1 MITKKY
7 GTVNA
12 SNISASSTNSANN
25 TNDTGIKASHISIMS
40 VFEHQRL
47 SVEDFARTS
56 DFDWLLAQE
65 FAVFT
70 IKRQRGQWQ
79 LKVSHYIGVI
89 MLPSGITL
97 EILPKPVAGMSNSRT
112 SNARTSNDSD
122 AKRENDILS
131 TRQWV
136 QQMLADLMATAHNSK
151 LPHTKNLGQL
161 SPHLA
166 PLSAQT
172 PPLSQWFF
180 TQFLQLLSGYQPT
193 TEYQTQRR
201 NQSMLQGKLLIKEQ
215 LRRNSHQPHKFVSE
229 VSQLSQDTLAN
240 RLIKSALL
248 LVQQLAGSQDGY
260 GMQSALCSAAVMP
273 WRQIVAFSQYELK
286 QLESLYLTA
295 KRQLDSQPLPRS
307 QRHSAHQLLDL
318 AYWLLQVQ
326 QASSA
331 TGSSISKQQPPEFAK
346 RNHSPLRLC
355 LLINMNQAFEQWAT
369 QRVAALFAQPS
380 AGSQPRYQT
389 FCQSREVWLSDE
401 SGQACLSMQPD
412 LLVYDTAASDD
423 SVDTGDSVNHKLY
436 NHKSHTHR
444 AAGERHCSHVIDIKW
459 KYLSHSHDISASDA
473 YQLTSYAQAYQAQQ
487 VWLVY
492 PVTDSTRQ
500 AVALRQPLQSELSN
514 HATLWL
520 MPFNVLTGTLNSD
533 LPKDFNL
540 V

>member
-7 GTVNA
+7 GAVA
-12 SNISASSTNSANN
+12 AQSTNDAN
-25 TNDTGIKASHISIMS
+25 DIGLKASHISIMS

-47 SVEDFARTS
+47 SVQNFARRS

-70 IKRQRGQWQ
+70 IKRQHGQWQ
-79 LKVSHYIGVI
+79 LKVGHYIGVI

-97 EILPKPVAGMSNSRT
+97 EILPKLVAGMSNRGMSNTRT
-112 SNARTSNDSD
+112 SNHNHAQQ
-122 AKRENDILS
+122 ENDLS
-131 TRQWV
+131 RTRQWV
-136 QQMLADLMATAHNSK
+136 QQMLTDLTATANNSK

-166 PLSAQT
+166 LLATQT
-172 PPLSQWFF
+172 PPLSQWFV
-180 TQFLQLLSGYQPT
+180 TQFLRLLSGYQPT
-193 TEYQTQRR
+193 TEYQTHRR

-229 VSQLSQDTLAN
+229 ISQLSQDTLAN

-248 LVQQLAGSQDGY
+248 LVQQLAGSQYGY
-260 GMQSALCSAAVMP
+260 GVQSALWSAAVVP
-273 WRQIVAFSQYELK
+273 WRQVVAFSQYELK
-286 QLESLYLTA
+286 QLEALYLRA
-295 KRQLDSQPLPRS
+295 KRQLDSQPLARS

-326 QASSA
+326 QSSTA
-331 TGSSISKQQPPEFAK
+331 TGSSISKQQPPEFAT

-369 QRVAALFAQPS
+369 QRVAALFAQVLVD
-380 AGSQPRYQT
+380 GKPRYQT

-412 LLVYDTAASDD
+412 LLVYDTAASSDTL
-423 SVDTGDSVNHKLY
+423 DTGDIVNHKPY
-436 NHKSHTHR
+436 NHKTYNHKTPIHR
-444 AAGERHCSHVIDIKW
+444 AAEKRHCSHVIDIKW
-459 KYLSHSHDISASDA
+459 KYLSHSRDISASDA

-492 PVTDSTRQ
+492 PVTDSTHQ

-520 MPFNVLTGTLNSD
+520 MPFNILTGRLNSD
-533 LPKDFNL
+533 LPKDFNI

>member
-7 GTVNA
+7 GAVA
-12 SNISASSTNSANN
+12 AQSTNDAN
-25 TNDTGIKASHISIMS
+25 GIGLKASHISIMS

-47 SVEDFARTS
+47 SVQNFARRS

-70 IKRQRGQWQ
+70 IKRQHGQWQ
-79 LKVSHYIGVI
+79 LKVGHYIGVI

-97 EILPKPVAGMSNSRT
+97 EILPKLVAGMSNTRT
-112 SNARTSNDSD
+112 SNHSHAQQ
-122 AKRENDILS
+122 ENDIS
-131 TRQWV
+131 RIRQWV
-136 QQMLADLMATAHNSK
+136 QQMLTDLTATAHNSK

-166 PLSAQT
+166 LLATQT
-172 PPLSQWFF
+172 PPLSQWFV

-229 VSQLSQDTLAN
+229 ISQLSQDTLAN

-248 LVQQLAGSQDGY
+248 LVQQLAGSQYGY
-260 GMQSALCSAAVMP
+260 EVQSALWSAAVMP
-273 WRQIVAFSQYELK
+273 WRQVVAFSQYELK
-286 QLESLYLTA
+286 QLEALHLTA
-295 KRQLDSQPLPRS
+295 KRQLDSQPLARP

-326 QASSA
+326 QSSTA
-331 TGSSISKQQPPEFAK
+331 TGSSINKQQPPEFAT

-369 QRVAALFAQPS
+369 QRVAALFAQVLVD
-380 AGSQPRYQT
+380 GKPRYQT

-412 LLVYDTAASDD
+412 LLVYDTAASSDI
-423 SVDTGDSVNHKLY
+423 VDTGDIVNHKTY
-436 NHKSHTHR
+436 NHKTPIHR
-444 AAGERHCSHVIDIKW
+444 AAEKRHCSHVIDIKW
-459 KYLSHSHDISASDA
+459 KHLSHSRDISASDA

-492 PVTDSTRQ
+492 PVTNSTRQ

-520 MPFNVLTGTLNSD
+520 MPFNILTGRLNSD
-533 LPKDFNL
+533 LPKDFNI